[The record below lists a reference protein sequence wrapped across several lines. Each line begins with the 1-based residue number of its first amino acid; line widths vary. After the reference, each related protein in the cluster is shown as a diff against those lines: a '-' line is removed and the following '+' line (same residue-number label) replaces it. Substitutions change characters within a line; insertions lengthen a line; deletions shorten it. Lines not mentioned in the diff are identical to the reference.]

1 MRHSLLMYNFFP
13 SPEMDEDGMNDY
25 VDAAVQQT
33 GATPNPV
40 HQTMDHSH
48 QTDQMTQPT
57 APAKDEK
64 ADPEAMDTD
73 EGYTVDLAKMKM
85 NVVEGG
91 ARTWS
96 GPTSSATAGDLIYN
110 LAGPAYDY
118 CMTNCLLYTSP
129 SPRDG
134 LLSRMPSSA

>member
-48 QTDQMTQPT
+48 QTDQMNQPT
-57 APAKDEK
+57 APAPAKEEK
-64 ADPEAMDTD
+64 ADP
-73 EGYTVDLAKMKM
+73 
-85 NVVEGG
+85 
-91 ARTWS
+91 
-96 GPTSSATAGDLIYN
+96 
-110 LAGPAYDY
+110 
-118 CMTNCLLYTSP
+118 CLLYTS
-129 SPRDG
+129 D
-134 LLSRMPSSA
+134 AADE